1 MHLGLIIYKGCTEG
15 DVRLQDGR
23 HKYEGRVE
31 VCSENVWS
39 AVCHNSWGIADAA
52 VVCRELGFLELG
64 K

>member
-1 MHLGLIIYKGCTEG
+1 M
-15 DVRLQDGR
+15 RLQDGR